1 VYLDE
6 VKAETKRLSNWA
18 HMATVGAD
26 GYPDVVPVWPAWQ
39 DDTLWIFTATN
50 SVKVRNIASDPNVA
64 LHWQVDES
72 GDGIEVWGDGNGEHR
87 LAHQA
92 PTVDG
97 RVHLQPRRLR
107 SRWHRIAWGPGVAD
121 PSRGAWRRPLQVRLR
136 AACARSV
143 DVRTRRRPVNERRGA
158 DRCVVS
164 ATGTTPFVAAFCA
177 H

>member
-18 HMATVGAD
+18 HMAKVGAD
-26 GYPDVVPVWPAWQ
+26 GYPDVVPAWPAWQ
-39 DDTLWIFTATN
+39 DDTLWIFTGN
-50 SVKVRNIASDPNVA
+50 SVKVRNIASNPNVA

-72 GDGIEVWGDGNGEHR
+72 GDGVEVWGDGNGEHR

-121 PSRGAWRRPLQVRLR
+121 PSRGAWRRPLQVGLR
-136 AACARSV
+136 AACAPIGRSV
-143 DVRTRRRPVNERRGA
+143 RRRRHLRRA
-158 DRCVVS
+158 QRHRSARCQPGSLLDVM
-164 ATGTTPFVAAFCA
+164 
-177 H
+177 